1 MTAACSHVTGAY
13 ILVIHDVCSIQT
25 VPSLAPRLLPH
36 FSQRRSLSTRLTAPH
51 SSFSWGQWREIVRA
65 AKFKKRQLGMKD
77 VENIARTMV
86 CGKIGLCRVH

>member
-1 MTAACSHVTGAY
+1 M
-13 ILVIHDVCSIQT
+13 
-25 VPSLAPRLLPH
+25 
-36 FSQRRSLSTRLTAPH
+36 RLTVPH